1 MNKILSVSVASYN
14 VEQFIKQNMESFIGT
29 EVSSKIELLII
40 DDGSKDNTAAIA
52 KEYEEK
58 YPETVKLVQ
67 QKNAG
72 PGATVNTGLK
82 NATGKYFRMVDG
94 DDWVNKEDLVI
105 YINFLEEHDVDVVYT
120 DYCLVDNDTG
130 KEVPQRLEFSN
141 KNTVLPYDEVA
152 GKLSVLMH
160 NVTYKTSVLKDNGF
174 VMDNCFYTD
183 TEYLLF
189 PIKHL
194 KTVAVLDCLIYMYRV
209 SLATQSINI
218 NSLVRNKN
226 MHILVLKHLIE
237 DYCGAKQKGLL
248 TPTKDKVI
256 FERLVALTGTQL
268 SIILAQKPTKE
279 TKAELK
285 DFEAYLKSTEENL
298 YNSFLQYRTMK
309 VIKGSGYLLF
319 APVSMMHRK
328 RENAD

>member
-1 MNKILSVSVASYN
+1 MEKILSVSVASYN

-29 EVSSKIELLII
+29 EVSSKIEVLII

-67 QKNAG
+67 QANAG

-94 DDWVNKEDLVI
+94 DDWVNKTDLVK
-105 YINFLEEHDVDVVYT
+105 YINFLEENDVDVVYT
-120 DYCLVDNDTG
+120 DYCLVDNDSG
-130 KEVPQRLEFSN
+130 EEVPKRLDFDK
-141 KNTVLPYDEVA
+141 KNVILPYDEVA
-152 GKLSVLMH
+152 DKLEVFMH

-183 TEYLLF
+183 MEYLLF
-189 PIKHL
+189 PVKNL
-194 KTVAVLDCLIYMYRV
+194 KTIAVLDCMIYMYRV
-209 SLATQSINI
+209 SLATQSVNI
-218 NSLVRNKN
+218 NSFVRNKN
-226 MHILVLKHLIE
+226 MHTTVLKHLIE
-237 DYCGAKQKGLL
+237 DYTTAKKANKLTKTQK
-248 TPTKDKVI
+248 KVI
-256 FERLVALTGTQL
+256 EDRIVGLTGTQL

-285 DFEAYLKSTEENL
+285 EFEAYLKGADEGIHSR
-298 YNSFLQYRTMK
+298 FLEFRTMK

-319 APVSMMHRK
+319 TPFSMMHRK
-328 RENAD
+328 KEGAN